1 MRFLAKREN
10 LRILR
15 NLAAVGLIAVT
26 ACSGDAARPT
36 GPSRADASL
45 KVGGTSTSPRVLPP
59 NAHPHSRTYA
69 EWAAAWW
76 QYVLSI
82 PVSQNPLL
90 DETGVNCTVGQSGH
104 VFFLVGILNV
114 SGTAVR
120 TGCVVPTGVMLFFPI
135 VNTICTNEPP
145 PLTPTE
151 QLRPCAA
158 GPIETATDL
167 AVEIDGVPVEDPER
181 FRAQSPLFGF
191 TLPADNLLG
200 GAAGTCHP
208 DPDVGACVPYLAVA
222 DGFYLMLP
230 PLPPG
235 EHTVHVHGVLPAF
248 NGFTVDVTYDP
259 LTVTPRGGLS

>member
-1 MRFLAKREN
+1 MHHMLKVWRRAQALGLLAV
-10 LRILR
+10 
-15 NLAAVGLIAVT
+15 AACG
-26 ACSGDAARPT
+26 
-36 GPSRADASL
+36 ADA
-45 KVGGTSTSPRVLPP
+45 TSGLGPTSMEKFDTLTPGRIATSPRVLPP
-59 NAHPHSRTYA
+59 NARPHGHSYG

-76 QYVLSI
+76 QYVLSV
-82 PVSQNPLL
+82 PAAQNPLL
-90 DETGVNCTVGQSGH
+90 DETGAECAVGQSGH

-114 SGTAVR
+114 SGVAVR
-120 TGCVVPTGVMLFFPI
+120 TECVVPTGAMLFFPI

-167 AVEIDGVPVEDPER
+167 LVEIDGVPVGGLER
-181 FRAQSPLFGF
+181 FRAQSDFFGL
-191 TLPADNLLG
+191 TLPIDNLLG
-200 GAAGTCHP
+200 SQAGTCHF

-235 EHTVHVHGVLPAF
+235 EHTLHIHGVMPAF
-248 NGFTVDVTYDP
+248 GGFTLDVTYDP
-259 LTVTPRGGLS
+259 LTVVPRGGRS